1 MEDILELLSEIFTE
15 NIVLGVIEFPF
26 SLLDLLLRAV
36 LPLVV
41 FFFVFKLIRLAFKKA
56 LARSRLKEETSG
68 RIFRWIRIIL
78 RLIYLLLFAIF
89 VGRLFGAELARY
101 FGIFFSALNEPL
113 IESGNTKITFI
124 TIILLIPVFM
134 VASWIGKLTRNVVN
148 QSFLDRLG
156 LDQSK
161 KFTLS
166 TLLRYSAM
174 TLVIIIG
181 LSIIGI
187 NLSSLAVLF
196 GVLGIGVGFG
206 LQSLVANFFAGIIIM
221 LTRPIK
227 EGDRI
232 VVNEYEGTVIHVRLL
247 STVVNTLLQ
256 ETIIVPNSRL
266 VENTIYN
273 NTYSDRRII
282 ISNVVQV
289 SYSSDLDRVIE
300 VMKEVALRNP
310 FGLTDPPP
318 AVRVKSFDDSGITM
332 NLWLWIRDVEDKYQ
346 ATSWNNL
353 EIWRAFKN
361 EGIEIPFPQVDLHIK
376 SGTLPAEG
384 TVGIVKPPA
393 DVEKDEEEPGT
404 PV

>member
-1 MEDILELLSEIFTE
+1 MSDFIEFLSEIFTV
-15 NIVLGVIEFPF
+15 NLVLGVIEFPF
-26 SLLDLLLRAV
+26 TLLELILECV
-36 LPLVV
+36 LPLIVI
-41 FFFVFKLIRLAFKKA
+41 FFLFKLIRLGLRKV
-56 LARSRLKEETSG
+56 LNRSRMKEDLRG
-68 RIFRWIRIIL
+68 RIFRWIKNIL
-78 RLIYLLLFAIF
+78 RIIYLLLCVVL

-101 FGIFFSALNEPL
+101 FKIFFSALNEPL

-134 VASWIGKLTRNVVN
+134 IASWIGKLTRNIVN

-156 LDQSK
+156 LDESK

-174 TLVIIIG
+174 TLVLIIG

-206 LQSLVANFFAGIIIM
+206 LQSLVANFFAGIIIIM
-221 LTRPIK
+221 TRPIK

-232 VVNEYEGTVIHVRLL
+232 LVNEYEGTVIHVRLL
-247 STVVNTLLQ
+247 STIVNTLTE
-256 ETIIVPNSRL
+256 ETIIVPNSKL
-266 VENTIYN
+266 VDNTIHN
-273 NTYSDRRII
+273 NSYSDRRII
-282 ISNVVQV
+282 IVSSVQV

-300 VMKEVALRNP
+300 VLMEVGRANP
-310 FGLTDPPP
+310 YGLLDPPP

-332 NLWLWIRDVEDKYQ
+332 NLWLWIRDVRDKYT
-346 ATSWNNL
+346 AISWNNL
-353 EIWRAFKN
+353 EIWRSFKLS
-361 EGIEIPFPQVDLHIK
+361 GIEIPFPQLDLHIK
-376 SGTLPAEG
+376 PEKKSPAGSSIGFE
-384 TVGIVKPPA
+384 VKGGGP
-393 DVEKDEEEPGT
+393 DDEDERGA